1 MNYLTM
7 ITILDAANAE
17 IVETKSYKSC
27 HILHNKYETSFLKR
41 MNSVQK
47 NNRKKNSKNAPA
59 QMRHVRKLR
68 W

>member
-27 HILHNKYETSFLKR
+27 RILHNKYETSFLKQIKR
-41 MNSVQK
+41 AQ
-47 NNRKKNSKNAPA
+47 KKNQKKNAKNAPA